1 MKIMTLGL
9 RAVMVAALAGSLGA
23 CASSMMGSNTV
34 SRGDVG
40 RVGQSYSGTIID
52 ARQVTIGGTKS
63 GTGAVVGGAIGAAA
77 GSQVGGGRD
86 DRILAGIIGATAG
99 ALIGDAVEEGATQQ
113 AGVEYAIRLD
123 GSREVIYVVQPADY
137 IIRNG
142 TPVDVVVTN
151 GRARVV
157 PRR

>member
-23 CASSMMGSNTV
+23 CASSMMSSNQV
-34 SRGDVG
+34 DRGDVG
-40 RVGQSYSGTIID
+40 RVGQSYSGVVID

-63 GTGAVVGGAIGAAA
+63 GTGAVVGGVIGAAA
-77 GSQVGGGRD
+77 GSQVGGGQD
-86 DRILAGIIGATAG
+86 DRILAGIVGATAG

-113 AGVEYAIRLD
+113 PGVEYAIRLD
-123 GSREVIYVVQPADY
+123 SGDVIYVVQPADY

-142 TPVDVVVTN
+142 TRVDVVVTN

-157 PRR
+157 PLR